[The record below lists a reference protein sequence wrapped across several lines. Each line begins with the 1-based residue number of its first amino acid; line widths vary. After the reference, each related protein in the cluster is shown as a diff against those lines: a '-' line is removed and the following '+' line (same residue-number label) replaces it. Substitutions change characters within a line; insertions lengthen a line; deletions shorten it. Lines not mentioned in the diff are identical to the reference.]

1 MASSRRITASVRSLV
16 ALYTIGLAAIM
27 ACCSGDQS
35 LLAAAVVQPFDAS
48 SQAGGFVN
56 DAATSSTASGTSG
69 SSMAMAVDRESD
81 FENTAM
87 SAGDALEIVGNLQPG
102 SYSGVSIAAVG
113 ESDATELSV
122 ATTNEDAAQDGEDD
136 GGDGS
141 QAAVLSA
148 GTVAGVLCVGAA
160 LFAHRRRRQRALH
173 SPGTPP
179 EKSTYYHVQRQ
190 LTPPPV

>member
-1 MASSRRITASVRSLV
+1 MASSRRLTASVRLLA
-16 ALYTIGLAAIM
+16 ALYTLGLAVVM

-35 LLAAAVVQPFDAS
+35 PSAAAVVQPFDAS
-48 SQAGGFVN
+48 SQVGGFVN
-56 DAATSSTASGTSG
+56 DAAASSTASSTTD
-69 SSMAMAVDRESD
+69 SSMATTIDRESD

-102 SYSGVSIAAVG
+102 SYSGVSTATVG
-113 ESDATELSV
+113 ESDAKALNA
-122 ATTNEDAAQDGEDD
+122 ATTSEDAAQDGEDD
-136 GGDGS
+136 GGDDS
-141 QAAVLSA
+141 QAAALSTGA
-148 GTVAGVLCVGAA
+148 VAGVLCVGAA
-160 LFAHRRRRQRALH
+160 LFAHRRRRLRALH